1 VIYLRLSHYNT
12 ISGNIAN
19 NNDYGISL
27 KNSDHNTI
35 SGNNALNVNGYGIT
49 LYISHY
55 NTISGNT
62 ANNNIYGIYLDYSNN
77 NTVSANLLVG
87 NVFFIEE
94 DYCIGNIIKGDNIC
108 YTIILRSGINGF
120 EIEPYGVDDVDV
132 NLTIALDHET
142 EVLFSAFKDNTIEE
156 APLDNGIIYM
166 NIKLNDTNNL
176 NQTIDAP
183 IKFVLEFDSS
193 KYMAIEVFWF
203 NDSDNGEQ
211 GTWEEIP
218 FADLGN
224 GIIIISVNHTSIFA
238 LNGKLKSFPLSSS
251 NSDGGDV
258 VDDITIF
265 LFIILAVFICSL
277 SIITASSTYYYKTR
291 RQTRAKLAKKEA
303 LMKKPLTKS
312 FDKKVVKSQNLKD
325 CAETKNL
332 LRILKEKNVLEN
344 LDLFDDLNPNFMPD
358 ELWEKIAVFEHDDK
372 EKEEFI
378 KYMLSITNEEKQE
391 VIDEML
397 KLRESN
403 SENPNQEEY
412 V

>member
-1 VIYLRLSHYNT
+1 
-12 ISGNIAN
+12 
-19 NNDYGISL
+19 
-27 KNSDHNTI
+27 
-35 SGNNALNVNGYGIT
+35 
-49 LYISHY
+49 
-55 NTISGNT
+55 
-62 ANNNIYGIYLDYSNN
+62 
-77 NTVSANLLVG
+77 
-87 NVFFIEE
+87 
-94 DYCIGNIIKGDNIC
+94 
-108 YTIILRSGINGF
+108 LRSGINGF

-303 LMKKPLTKS
+303 LIKKPLVRSYDEKI
-312 FDKKVVKSQNLKD
+312 VKSQKLKD
-325 CAETKNL
+325 YIENKNL
-332 LRILKEKNVLEN
+332 FRVEKEQFESNIDLFKKFELTSISDDILKRIDDINWKNESEKEPFIHELLALTPEER
-344 LDLFDDLNPNFMPD
+344 DDIVDYMLKKSKSKNIQDSDKFK
-358 ELWEKIAVFEHDDK
+358 LEKISIRTSRNIIDK
-372 EKEEFI
+372 IVHNQLLYQTFEKEQFESNINLFKKSELTSISNDILKKIDEIDWKNDSEKEPFI
-378 KYMLSITNEEKQE
+378 HELLALTPEERDDIVDYMLKKSKNNNY
-391 VIDEML
+391 
-397 KLRESN
+397 S
-403 SENPNQEEY
+403 
-412 V
+412 